1 MLFAGYAPQRQTTPR
16 GIPARRPRNRP
27 RAETAW
33 AKFRNFAQSSSQCPA
48 ILPTLHCMR
57 RAHHPPIAVAISS
70 IANHSAFPALIILG
84 ELSAE
89 NRRERSSCIDK

>member
-1 MLFAGYAPQRQTTPR
+1 MLFAGYAPQRRTTR
-16 GIPARRPRNRP
+16 HGIPARRPRNRP

-57 RAHHPPIAVAISS
+57 RAHHPPIAVATQSL
-70 IANHSAFPALIILG
+70 ANHSAFPELIIPG
-84 ELSAE
+84 ELSAGSRTSLMIE
-89 NRRERSSCIDK
+89 H